1 MAEDPH
7 AAPPPGGW
15 LPPEQPQQPKQ
26 PYPPQYPPYG
36 YQQQSPYQYPQ
47 QSPWASTYYYTYA
60 EPDNNAATGGFIT
73 SIASIAILV
82 FTIGIFSP
90 LTLIASIA
98 GIVVSRNGLQK
109 IERGETT
116 KSKDMAQW
124 GLWLGIAGVV
134 LSLLALAAWVALVVA
149 APEAFE
155 EEPR

>member
-15 LPPEQPQQPKQ
+15 PPPQPPPQYQQ
-26 PYPPQYPPYG
+26 QYPPYG
-36 YQQQSPYQYPQ
+36 YGQ
-47 QSPWASTYYYTYA
+47 QSPWAPTYHWTYA

-73 SIASIAILV
+73 SIASIAVLV
-82 FTIGIFSP
+82 FTLGIFSP

-98 GIVVSRNGLQK
+98 GIAVSRNGLQK

-116 KSKDMAQW
+116 KSRDMAQW
-124 GLWLGIAGVV
+124 GFWLGIAGVV

-149 APEAFE
+149 VPETFDE
-155 EEPR
+155 EAR